1 MCIRD
6 RSKKSAV
13 SSSSLHNGAS
23 NPRTSSHGRSGE
35 EPIKPKRA
43 APISKGECNCNA
55 RRGRHLTTFQTTDLR
70 IVAQC
75 ERDMRAR
82 RQTTVVIP
90 MGRGNFTLTGV
101 IESVVKSKH
110 GSRYL
115 SKISIQTQ
123 SHLYDV
129 PASNLNF
136 SPDPRLLP

>member
-55 RRGRHLTTFQTTDLR
+55 RVVH
-70 IVAQC
+70 
-75 ERDMRAR
+75 E
-82 RQTTVVIP
+82 TVQMTRMKV
-90 MGRGNFTLTGV
+90 
-101 IESVVKSKH
+101 SVPFRNKDAKRFANQFVGEVTEH
-110 GSRYL
+110 GLDAVTSEIN
-115 SKISIQTQ
+115 S
-123 SHLYDV
+123 
-129 PASNLNF
+129 ASLVNDCL
-136 SPDPRLLP
+136 